1 MTGDYSMSK
10 GKKIQ
15 TEKQRDMYNVD
26 STVSDRTLPNRIVF
40 DRMSIDR
47 RM

>member
-15 TEKQRDMYNVD
+15 TEKQRDMYKLRHMVEKVLIWRNKD
-26 STVSDRTLPNRIVF
+26 PNSF
-40 DRMSIDR
+40 A
-47 RM
+47 